1 MTLVIDVTGGDLLDE
16 KKIDWPR
23 IAAEY
28 IAGNISYRQLAEK
41 YGVGQSNIE
50 RHAKKEGWGE
60 KRRKSREKRVA
71 RLSKAEERKQV
82 KRVARFRALED
93 KLLDKFEQAVDELD
107 LTLRTKVKKTKVI
120 EYNNEKRPDK
130 PTKETVDEVEE
141 VETVRVMID
150 RTGLAAITTALE
162 KLKSAHGI
170 LSPLDEE
177 EQKARIEAL
186 RAKVREGEGE
196 DTDISV
202 TFEDDISKFKE

>member
-1 MTLVIDVTGGDLLDE
+1 MDE

-41 YGVGQSNIE
+41 YAVGQSNIE

-82 KRVARFRALED
+82 KRVARFRAAED
-93 KLLDKFEQAVDELD
+93 KLLDKLEQAIDELD
-107 LTLRTKVKKTKVI
+107 IVLKTKVKKTKEI
-120 EYNNEKRPDK
+120 EYANEKRPDK
-130 PTKETVDEVEE
+130 PTKEIINEE
-141 VETVRVMID
+141 QIIEREHVMID
-150 RTGLAAITTALE
+150 RAGLAAVTSTLE
-162 KLKSAHGI
+162 KLKAAHGI

-186 RAKVREGEGE
+186 RAKVREGESE

-202 TFEDDISKFKE
+202 VFEDDMEKFAG

>member
-1 MTLVIDVTGGDLLDE
+1 MDE

-28 IAGNISYRQLAEK
+28 IACNISYRQLAEK

-130 PTKETVDEVEE
+130 PTREVVDEIEE
-141 VETVRVMID
+141 VEAVQGMID
-150 RTGLAAITTALE
+150 RPGLAAITTALE
-162 KLKSAHGI
+162 KLKEAHGI

-186 RAKVREGEGE
+186 RAKVREGESE

>member
-1 MTLVIDVTGGDLLDE
+1 LDE
-16 KKIDWPR
+16 KNIDWPR

-41 YGVGQSNIE
+41 HGVGQSNIE
-50 RHAKKEGWGE
+50 RRAKKEGWVE
-60 KRRKSREKRVA
+60 KRRKSRDKRVA

-82 KRVARFRALED
+82 RRVARFRALED

-186 RAKVREGEGE
+186 RAKVRDGESE

-202 TFEDDISKFKE
+202 TFEDNISKFKE